1 MKVIY
6 LMLIAAFMLSSCS
19 SPDDNEL
26 PIPATNIIVENAL
39 VSEPP
44 ITEEMRYKEF
54 VIQTDSLNIF
64 NLEVSFD
71 DGVTYEPIDF
81 SNYTLLG
88 KYDPASGC
96 EVIYS
101 RNATRDDEAK
111 KISYEIKVDQYG
123 VCDCFHLSMN
133 WVLIPKMPE
142 DYNVEFS
149 VEHIDHE

>member
-6 LMLIAAFMLSSCS
+6 FMLIAAFMLSSCS

-26 PIPATNIIVENAL
+26 PIPATGIIVENAL

-44 ITEEMRYKEF
+44 ITEDMHNKEF

-81 SNYTLLG
+81 SKYTLLG
-88 KYDPASGC
+88 KYVPGSGC

-111 KISYEIKVDQYG
+111 KVSYEIKADQYG
-123 VCDCFHLSMN
+123 VCDCSHPSMN
-133 WVLIPKMPE
+133 WVLIPKIPE
-142 DYNVEFS
+142 DYNVVFS
-149 VEHIDHE
+149 VELINHE